1 MSSSTTSA
9 TALFNCSFE
18 TKTPSARSISPSID
32 TGACAFSL
40 GLSPFCSA
48 TKICA

>member
-9 TALFNCSFE
+9 TALFNYSLD
-18 TKTPSARSISPSID
+18 TNTPSARNISPSMD

-40 GLSPFCSA
+40 GLRPFYSA
-48 TKICA
+48 TKI